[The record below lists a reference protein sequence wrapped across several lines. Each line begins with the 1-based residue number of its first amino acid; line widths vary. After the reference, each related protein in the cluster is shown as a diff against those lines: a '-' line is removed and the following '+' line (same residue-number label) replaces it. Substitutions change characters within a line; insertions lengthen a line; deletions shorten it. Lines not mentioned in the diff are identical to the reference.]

1 MGQADWLLIQ
11 NSIVY
16 RYSAPQCD
24 RIMDPTRRRK
34 IDARVRW
41 LLFGEEEEENLLFS

>member
-1 MGQADWLLIQ
+1 M
-11 NSIVY
+11 
-16 RYSAPQCD
+16 RHSAIASWRD
-24 RIMDPTRRRK
+24 LTRTRK